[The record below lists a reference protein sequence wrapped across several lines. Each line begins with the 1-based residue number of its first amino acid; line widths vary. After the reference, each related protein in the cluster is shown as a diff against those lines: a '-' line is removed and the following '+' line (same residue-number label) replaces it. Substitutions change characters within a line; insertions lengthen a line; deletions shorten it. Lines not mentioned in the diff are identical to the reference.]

1 MHVANRV
8 PESKIT
14 YLRLLAALSRT
25 DLTVNDLETLV
36 KSDVSLSY
44 RVLRTIN
51 SSAFALRRE
60 VTSIQQ
66 ALILLGQD
74 QIRKWAAVW
83 VLAGLNSGG
92 VPETLSVALIRAR
105 ACELMGHGDAATDGS
120 ALFLL
125 GLCSVLDAIVG
136 CPMSELVE
144 KLSLGQSIADALL
157 GRPSPVRPVLD
168 AAIAYERGQWE
179 DAERLAAEGG
189 LAPSAPAEA
198 YASAV
203 AWTEEL
209 QAAA

>member
-1 MHVANRV
+1 M
-8 PESKIT
+8 
-14 YLRLLAALSRT
+14 
-25 DLTVNDLETLV
+25 NDLESLV
-36 KSDVSLSY
+36 KSEVSLSY

-60 VTSIQQ
+60 VTSIRQ

-74 QIRKWAAVW
+74 QIRNWAAVW

-92 VPETLSVALIRAR
+92 LSERLSVALIRAR
-105 ACELMGHGDAATDGS
+105 ACELMGLSGS
-120 ALFLL
+120 GAPGHADLFLL
-125 GLCSVLDAIVG
+125 GLCSVLDAILG

-144 KLSLGQSIADALL
+144 RLSLGDVIAGALL
-157 GRPSPVRPVLD
+157 DRPSPARPILD
-168 AAIAYERGQWE
+168 AAIAYERGNWDE
-179 DAERLAAEGG
+179 VARLALTAG

-203 AWTEEL
+203 AWTEDL